1 MQLELTVDI
10 LQKGWTTI
18 PVGLGRVGVSSVDL
32 VDSETAE
39 ERSNPLLRF
48 QNNRYEIIAKGPGRQ
63 VVNVDFVLQL
73 VTEPGRNLLQFD
85 IPSAAINTLE
95 LTIPEENLK
104 VDVQPMLAAS
114 TTQDDL
120 PSGAKATKLQAFL
133 GQSGKVA
140 LSWAPK
146 SQAANDL
153 DPVLIS
159 SQNQHLQVGEAVL
172 QHEVEFNYEIRRRGI
187 KIFKIHVPNDYRVVS
202 VDGKLGEV
210 GHPGS

>member
-1 MQLELTVDI
+1 M
-10 LQKGWTTI
+10 
-18 PVGLGRVGVSSVDL
+18 
-32 VDSETAE
+32 
-39 ERSNPLLRF
+39 
-48 QNNRYEIIAKGPGRQ
+48 
-63 VVNVDFVLQL
+63 VNVDFVLQL

-159 SQNQHLQVGEAVL
+159 SQNQHLQVGEASSSMRWNLTMKFVA
-172 QHEVEFNYEIRRRGI
+172 VN
-187 KIFKIHVPNDYRVVS
+187 KTFKIHVPNDYRVVS
-202 VDGKLGEV
+202 VDGENLEKWDIQAPDQGEAAAPINKLLRVTLFSEV
-210 GHPGS
+210 EDSYRLRLHMEKFPECQRYISANTNLH